1 MPVIIKDGFEMLLVA
16 GSYENEKGPASTFS
30 PIMAMMVH
38 FDAGAHTIVTIP
50 EHFNGLIY
58 VLDGE
63 MESGDAKLPSLSM
76 GVFQSGGNELEMKAI
91 TTGKLLLLAGAPIE
105 EPVVSYGPFVM
116 NYPGEIK
123 QAMLDYQ
130 AGRMGILEG

>member
-1 MPVIIKDGFEMLLVA
+1 
-16 GSYENEKGPASTFS
+16 
-30 PIMAMMVH
+30 MAMMVH

-76 GVFQSGGNELEMKAI
+76 GVFQSGSNELEMKAI
-91 TTGKLLLLAGAPIE
+91 TEGKLLLLAGAPIE
-105 EPVVSYGPFVM
+105 DRLSLMVLS
-116 NYPGEIK
+116 
-123 QAMLDYQ
+123 
-130 AGRMGILEG
+130 